1 MMVAQTHE
9 THRHTE
15 HRIWDPDAETLPR
28 DGIEALQ
35 LERLRELVTRVARV
49 PFYRDHFAHR
59 EIGPHS
65 IRSLADVRRLPL
77 TTKDDLRRQHPFGF
91 LAVPRKALARIHG
104 SSGTTGRPTFVA
116 YTAHDLETWSNLCA
130 RFLVAGGLR
139 PEHTAQVA
147 FGYGLFTGG
156 FGLHYGIERV
166 GAAIIPAA
174 AGNTRRQIEIMRD
187 LDPEVLICTP
197 SYALTIADSAR
208 ELGIDPRSLPIR
220 FGHFGGEPWTEDM
233 RREIEDQ
240 LDIAAF
246 NNYGLSEVIGPGVS
260 GECPERTG
268 MHIQEDH
275 FLIECL
281 DPETLE
287 PVPEGEPGELVI
299 TTLTREA
306 MPLIRYRTRDIARLY
321 REPCAC
327 GRRTT
332 RMSRVTGRTD
342 DMLIIRGVNVF
353 PSQIEEALLRVE
365 GTTPH
370 YLIEVSRPG
379 TLDEVHVKVEIRP
392 EIFSDRMDRMQ
403 ALCERISREIN
414 TVAGIRAHVDLVEP
428 RSIERFVGKA
438 KRVLD
443 RRDLGE

>member
-1 MMVAQTHE
+1 MAAQIHE
-9 THRHTE
+9 AHRHTE

-35 LERLRELVTRVARV
+35 VERLRELVTRVARV

-65 IRSLADVRRLPL
+65 IRSLADIRRLPL
-77 TTKDDLRRQHPFGF
+77 TTKDDLRRQQPLGF
-91 LAVPRKALARIHG
+91 LAVPRKDLARIHG

-116 YTAHDLETWSNLCA
+116 YTARDLETWSNLCA

-275 FLIECL
+275 FLVECL

-428 RSIERFVGKA
+428 RSIERFLGKA

-443 RRDLGE
+443 RRNLNE